1 MKSLMCLVKN
11 VDLDFFFF
19 FPFSWCPTNF
29 LTVWAAVI
37 KYHRNFSLAV
47 RGLEA

>member
-1 MKSLMCLVKN
+1 MKGLMCLVKN

-19 FPFSWCPTNF
+19 PFSWCPTNC

-37 KYHRNFSLAV
+37 KYHRNFSLSV